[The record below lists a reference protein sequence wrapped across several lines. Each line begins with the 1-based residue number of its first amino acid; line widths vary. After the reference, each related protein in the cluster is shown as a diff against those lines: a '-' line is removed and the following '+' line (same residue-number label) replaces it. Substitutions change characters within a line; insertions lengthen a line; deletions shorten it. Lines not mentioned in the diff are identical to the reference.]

1 MIYVQAFHGKTRTNN
16 KPKPNGTTEW
26 RANRQLLH
34 STTHKE
40 LKNSRAINIYTEQII
55 NLNTLI
61 FAPSFLELN
70 SSPPG
75 HQRRR

>member
-40 LKNSRAINIYTEQII
+40 LNNSRAINISTEQII
-55 NLNTLI
+55 NATLK
-61 FAPSFLELN
+61 FL
-70 SSPPG
+70 PPVFLS
-75 HQRRR
+75 